1 MNTYTLFR
9 RIAFAL
15 VASSLFLSCDDSE
28 IAPANPPTK
37 ELQKS
42 ESIVKESAENAKE
55 KPSIF
60 LGGTQGIFK
69 ASELGDIFEASNKG
83 LSGNALIVQDF
94 LEKHPTLYAATKDG
108 VYASKNGGK
117 SWSPSN
123 NGMSGA
129 GLNVVTLF
137 EKENVLYAGTFGGG
151 VYKSTDGMNWTT
163 LNTGLTGSR
172 LIVRAFAEHNGKI
185 YIGTHNGVYRLSSD
199 GSAWRTVTNG
209 LNNPGDRTVVG
220 LASLNGSLYAA
231 TFGGL
236 LKELKTNSNTWTT
249 LTNGLTDGFV
259 NAVAVVG
266 DKLYV
271 GGNTYGVFIY
281 DGNSFVPF
289 NNGLPSSTLR
299 IRAFAVNGNEVL
311 MSTINS
317 GTYYT
322 TDGFTWIP
330 NSGEPDNADYW
341 GLLLR

>member
-1 MNTYTLFR
+1 MKTYTLFR
-9 RIAFAL
+9 RIVFVL

-28 IAPANPPTK
+28 IGPANPQAGEVP
-37 ELQKS
+37 KS
-42 ESIVKESAENAKE
+42 ESIEKESGENARE
-55 KPSIF
+55 KPSIL

-69 ASELGDIFEASNKG
+69 ASELGDTFESSNKG
-83 LSGNALIVQDF
+83 LSGNALIVQAF

-117 SWSPSN
+117 SWSRSN

-151 VYKSTDGMNWTT
+151 VYKSSDGKHWTT
-163 LNTGLTGSR
+163 MNTGLAGAQ
-172 LIVRAFAEHNGKI
+172 LIIRAFQEHNGTI
-185 YIGTHNGVYRLSSD
+185 YIGTHNGVHRLSSD
-199 GSAWRTVTNG
+199 GSAWQTVTNG
-209 LNNPGDRTVVG
+209 LNTAGDRTVVG

-236 LKELKTNSNTWTT
+236 LKELKANSNTWTT

-281 DGNSFVPF
+281 DGNSFAPF
-289 NNGLPSSTLR
+289 NNGLPSPTLR
-299 IRAFAVNGNEVL
+299 IRAFAVKGNEVL

-322 TDGFTWIP
+322 TDGVAWIP
-330 NSGEPDNADYW
+330 NSGEADNADYW